1 MKKLKE
7 LYKRYKEIIN
17 YILVGGMTT
26 VIGLV
31 IYYLLVFSILDP
43 SQPIELQIANVCSW
57 IGAVTFAYFTNR
69 KYVFESQN
77 QNKVKEA
84 SQFVLSRVATLLID
98 MGGMFLLVT
107 LLNLNDKISKLII
120 QIVVIVLNY
129 IFSKLIVFKR

>member
-17 YILVGGMTT
+17 YILVGGLTT

>member
-1 MKKLKE
+1 M
-7 LYKRYKEIIN
+7 
-17 YILVGGMTT
+17 
-26 VIGLV
+26 
-31 IYYLLVFSILDP
+31 LVFSILDP

-84 SQFVLSRVATLLID
+84 SQFVLSRVATLLIG

-107 LLNLNDKISKLII
+107 LLNLNDKISKIII